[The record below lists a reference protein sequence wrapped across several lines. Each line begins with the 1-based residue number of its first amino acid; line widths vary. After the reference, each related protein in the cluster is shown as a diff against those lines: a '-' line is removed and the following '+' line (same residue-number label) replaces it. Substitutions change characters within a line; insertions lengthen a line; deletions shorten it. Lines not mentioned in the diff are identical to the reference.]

1 MVDHVGRRLKDTLLD
16 PLLGLIP
23 KWVHPNGVTLLSL
36 LPGLSAAL
44 FASLGMWLWALLAF
58 ALNRIL
64 DGLDGLIARGRGL
77 QSDFGG
83 YMDIMID
90 FVVYAAIPIGVWI
103 GVEAAVPASSLQ
115 GDGLASFDGDIL
127 SSALPLITLFA
138 VFYINAASWMYLSS
152 LLEKRRAEKPGT
164 NGPAADRS
172 TGVEMPAGLVEGTE
186 TVLFYLLFLLLP
198 SYYPLLFYLMAAA
211 TSVGV
216 FQRLHWAWNHL
227 R

>member
-1 MVDHVGRRLKDTLLD
+1 MVDHMGRRLKDIVLD
-16 PLLGLIP
+16 PLLDHIP
-23 KWVHPNGVTLLSL
+23 RWVHPNGVTLLSL
-36 LPGLSAAL
+36 LPGLAAAL
-44 FASLGMWLWALLAF
+44 IASLGMWLWALLAF
-58 ALNRIL
+58 TLNRIL
-64 DGLDGLIARGRGL
+64 DGLDGLIARDRGL

-103 GVEAAVPASSLQ
+103 GVEAPLPASSL
-115 GDGLASFDGDIL
+115 GGEDLRLLSGTIL
-127 SSALPLITLFA
+127 PQALPLIVLFA
-138 VFYINAASWMYLSS
+138 VFYVNAASWMYLSS
-152 LLEKRRAEKPGT
+152 LMEKRRAGSPSRNT
-164 NGPAADRS
+164 S
-172 TGVEMPAGLVEGTE
+172 VEMPAGLVEGTE

-216 FQRLHWAWNHL
+216 VQRLRWAWKHL